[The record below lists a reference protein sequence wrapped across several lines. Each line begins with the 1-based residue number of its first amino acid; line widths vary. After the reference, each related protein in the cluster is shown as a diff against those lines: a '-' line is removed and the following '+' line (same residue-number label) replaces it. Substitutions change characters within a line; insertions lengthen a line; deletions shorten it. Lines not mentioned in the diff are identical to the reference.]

1 MPPTSPTTTSAAR
14 SGAAT
19 ANSPRRA
26 LPLYLPP
33 PLLTASLDDARD
45 FTGAAADDGDDE
57 FTLGGAEQ
65 FRSREE
71 NSIKDALISLKS

>member
-19 ANSPRRA
+19 ANSTRRA

-33 PLLTASLDDARD
+33 PLLTASLDARD